1 MLQEILVEIV
11 LMVVGAAVTIG
22 SIYLNRYLKKLEILA
37 DEKFEIDLLTNTI
50 ARLNGAVVNVVASI
64 EETAAKDIRELVK
77 AGELNKEELEKLAPI
92 AVERIKDQVGEFGI
106 ALLEDTVVDLN
117 QMIRDK
123 IEAYLRQIKLES
135 ELGGMMAPKKS
146 K

>member
-11 LMVVGAAVTIG
+11 LMIVGAAITIG
-22 SIYLNRYLKKLEILA
+22 SVYLNRYLKKLEIIA
-37 DEKFEIDLLTNTI
+37 DEKFEMELITNTI
-50 ARLNGAVVNVVASI
+50 SRLNQAVVDVVTSI

-77 AGELNKEELEKLAPI
+77 AGKLNRDELEKLAPI
-92 AVERIKDQVGEFGI
+92 AVERIKDQLGELGVG
-106 ALLEDTVVDLN
+106 LLEDTVVDLN

-135 ELGGMMAPKKS
+135 ELGGLMAPKKS